1 MNPDPR
7 PLFARATDQAAA
19 LIKTV
24 RLEQLAGPTP
34 CTEFD
39 VRTLLSHMAG
49 GTHRVAV
56 VAEGGDALAVRPFV
70 DGVPDDGWPAA
81 YAEAAE
87 RALKAWADDDLL
99 DAVMR
104 MPFGEKPGRIALS
117 GYVLETVAHTWDLRE
132 ALGQPAELD
141 PDLAEFALTVGHRL
155 LPDARRDDSVPFGS
169 ALPVPEGADAYGQL
183 AAWLG
188 RAPLSRA

>member
-1 MNPDPR
+1 MTTDPR
-7 PLFARATDQAAA
+7 PLFARAADQAAA

-24 RLEQLAGPTP
+24 RPEQLAGPTP

-49 GTHRVAV
+49 ATHRVAV
-56 VAEGGDALAVRPFV
+56 VAEGGDALAMEPFV
-70 DGVPDDGWPAA
+70 DAVPDGG
-81 YAEAAE
+81 
-87 RALKAWADDDLL
+87 WADDDLL

-104 MPFGEKPGRIALS
+104 MPFGEIPGRIALS

-132 ALGQPAELD
+132 ALGRPSELD
-141 PDLAEFALTVGHRL
+141 PDLAEFALTVAHRL
-155 LPDARRDDSVPFGS
+155 LPDERRGDGVPFDS
-169 ALPVPEGADAYGQL
+169 ARPAPEGADAYGRL

-188 RAPLSRA
+188 REPLTA